1 MAERFEAGYG
11 GLLAALSRIQTA
23 SASARL
29 TTEGDPATELH
40 FQHGLL
46 TEVRLVSSKED
57 APAAGTLP
65 EDLRGRAAEALNAL
79 VLSGSRITVEP
90 VEDAA
95 TPADLQRA
103 LNAADLSLD
112 LAKSADVAWVT
123 SRLGGPAV
131 RPDRNPTPPR
141 MLPAVAVGPGEA
153 FLVNCA
159 NGSTSLREILK
170 LSPLD
175 PSETLRALYGLLAV
189 GLLVVRPAAAEARA
203 TAGKGA
209 TNGASPAPPAGDVAR
224 PAAVG
229 STKGTPPQPQK
240 ARGKKASAL
249 DDFLKKTKEA
259 AAGTPS
265 TPPAEASSY
274 VLSPEQEE
282 ERARVEAWISEVRN
296 ADHYTILNVDRTADE
311 AAVRHAYY
319 KIAKLYHPDH
329 HQRPEFEDI
338 FREIE
343 RTFAAVTEA
352 YNTLTDAGARAEY
365 ERNLAAALSGPRKAD
380 VDKAALARD
389 SFLRARKHLEEAEFF
404 DALRLLEEACKADPK
419 KEEYWNCLASVQEK
433 NPRWRKKAEESYLKA
448 IELNPG
454 NAQNYLS
461 LGRLYKSGNLAR
473 RAAEMF
479 QNVLQWDPENEE
491 ALQELG
497 RKKKG
502 EPGQGVAGRIRSIF
516 GGPKS

>member
-29 TTEGDPATELH
+29 TAEGDPATELH

-65 EDLRGRAAEALNAL
+65 KDLRGRAAEALNAL
-79 VLSGSRITVEP
+79 VRSGKGYTVEP
-90 VEDAA
+90 VPSDAA
-95 TPADLQRA
+95 PKAPERA
-103 LNAADLSLD
+103 LNAADLILD
-112 LAKSADVAWVT
+112 LVKSADVDWVT

-131 RPDRNPTPPR
+131 RPDRNATPPPIR
-141 MLPAVAVGPGEA
+141 PAVAMGQAEA
-153 FLVNCA
+153 FLVMCA
-159 NGSTSLREILK
+159 NGATPVQEILK
-170 LSPLD
+170 VSPLD
-175 PSETLRALYGLLAV
+175 ASETLRALYGLLAV
-189 GLLVVRPAAAEARA
+189 GLLVARPAAAE
-203 TAGKGA
+203 
-209 TNGASPAPPAGDVAR
+209 
-224 PAAVG
+224 
-229 STKGTPPQPQK
+229 

-259 AAGTPS
+259 AAGAPS
-265 TPPAEASSY
+265 TPPAEAGSY

-282 ERARVEAWISEVRN
+282 ERARVEAWISEARN
-296 ADHYTILNVDRTADE
+296 ADHYTILNVERTADE

-319 KIAKLYHPDH
+319 KIARLYHPDH
-329 HQRPEFEDI
+329 HQRPEYEDI
-338 FREIE
+338 FRKIE

-380 VDKAALARD
+380 VDKAVLARD
-389 SFLRARKHLEEAEFF
+389 SFLRARKHLEEAEFY

-479 QNVLQWDPENEE
+479 QKVLQWDPENEE

-497 RKKKG
+497 RKKKA
-502 EPGQGVAGRIRSIF
+502 EAGQGVAGRIRSIF